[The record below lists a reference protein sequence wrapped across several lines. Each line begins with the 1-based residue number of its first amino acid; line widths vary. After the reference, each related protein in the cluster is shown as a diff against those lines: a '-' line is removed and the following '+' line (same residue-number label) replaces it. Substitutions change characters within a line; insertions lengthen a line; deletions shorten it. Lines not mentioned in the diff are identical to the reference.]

1 MLFIFDKYLPP
12 TPCLAGNIFIF
23 PNVFVY
29 VLFGLNEGRQC
40 KEGFQ
45 KLCHGMG
52 EPPSSGWHPPTH
64 PRLRT
69 KIEKKIAA
77 NAIFRLKN
85 TVFLPFLIGFGGY
98 GLGGYLA
105 EKV

>member
-29 VLFGLNEGRQC
+29 VLFGLNEGRQY

-45 KLCHGMG
+45 KLCSGMG
-52 EPPSSGWHPPTH
+52 EPPSTHPPLQ
-64 PRLRT
+64 R
-69 KIEKKIAA
+69 EKNFAA

-85 TVFLPFLIGFGGY
+85 TVFLPFLIRFGGY